1 MPARCLEGEEEPA
14 KPTTPEAARTRK
26 SKRKPGSA
34 RKGRIVQS
42 RGEPRQNPAGD
53 KQSWGDH
60 LPNDEG
66 KQPESEKPQG
76 WAGMQKKVQ
85 QQATPGGQTQRAEQ

>member
-1 MPARCLEGEEEPA
+1 MPARCLEGEEGPA

-26 SKRKPGSA
+26 SKRTPGSA
-34 RKGRIVQS
+34 VKGRMMQS
-42 RGEPRQNPAGD
+42 KGEPRQNLAGD

>member
-1 MPARCLEGEEEPA
+1 MPARCLEGEEGPA

-26 SKRKPGSA
+26 SKR
-34 RKGRIVQS
+34 QS
-42 RGEPRQNPAGD
+42 KGEPRQNLAGD

-66 KQPESEKPQG
+66 KQPESEKSQG
-76 WAGMQKKVQ
+76 WARMQKKMQ
-85 QQATPGGQTQRAEQ
+85 QQATSGGQTQRAEQ